1 MAMIDD
7 RDRALDRQ
15 LAKIELCSTRFNQ
28 LCRDLR
34 SAGATEDTIISA
46 LELTLEAQKRQRS
59 PVFA

>member
-1 MAMIDD
+1 MAMIED

-15 LAKIELCSTRFNQ
+15 LAKVELCCTRFSH
-28 LCRDLR
+28 LIRDLR
-34 SAGATEDTIISA
+34 SGGATEGTIISA